1 VKSCVVKSVGQGGI
15 AGLGAG
21 PLGRAARARVG
32 DLVGK
37 IGAAIAG
44 VGDGTADVEDGTAGV
59 GDGTAGV
66 GDGTAGTR
74 VAVGGGATDAA
85 ARSVGAT
92 GVAAGLFVADP
103 QARRAMSATGHNTTN
118 PRRRF
123 ESLPGLTVALWHR

>member
-1 VKSCVVKSVGQGGI
+1 MKSCVVKSVGQGGI

-44 VGDGTADVEDGTAGV
+44 VGDGTADVE
-59 GDGTAGV
+59 DGTAGV

>member
-44 VGDGTADVEDGTAGV
+44 VGDGTADVE
-59 GDGTAGV
+59 DGTAGV